1 VRVRILIHPTG
12 PIDEIALDHFH
23 VGGVYELGT
32 EVASLFLAQG
42 WAELVSDDNSPVFVR
57 PPPLPQGRRSRPLV
71 LIVDDEHCPDLIVLD
86 LDMPV
91 MDGWQF
97 RTEQRFFSEKK
108 RAAVPVLLMTGI
120 DDAGRIAA
128 TLQAVGLV
136 QKPIDPDD
144 LLEAVSAAVAKT
156 S

>member
-1 VRVRILIHPTG
+1 
-12 PIDEIALDHFH
+12 
-23 VGGVYELGT
+23 
-32 EVASLFLAQG
+32 
-42 WAELVSDDNSPVFVR
+42 
-57 PPPLPQGRRSRPLV
+57 V
-71 LIVDDEHCPDLIVLD
+71 LIVDDDPAVRRLAESLLTVHGYEVLMAADGRDAIRRLDEHCPDLIVLD